1 MSNINFGIIGAGG
14 ISRLHA
20 MAIGTLDNVTLRGFC
35 DRFQEAAKA
44 KADEFNCRAYESV
57 EAMLAD
63 PEIDA
68 VIVATPSG
76 MHLESAIA
84 AAEAGKHVLCEKPLE
99 INTERIDKIIAACD
113 RNNVKLGC
121 IFQMRVSP
129 SVSEVKKVMQ
139 SGRFGRML
147 LSSAVMRWY
156 RDNSYYDSSN
166 WRGTLK
172 FDGGGALINQAVHV
186 MDALLYINGDVET
199 VSAYSGTFTHN
210 IEVEDNLCAILKYS
224 NGSFGTVE
232 VSTCCA
238 PGFPRRMEFSGE
250 NGTVTIEEDRISR
263 WEFVDQT
270 DEDNAV
276 LERYAGKSSENGG
289 RSPLDI
295 SFTGHAVQ
303 IADFAEAIRNDRAPM
318 VDGREARRAIE
329 LICAIYE
336 AAATGKTVSVKR

>member
-1 MSNINFGIIGAGG
+1 MGIIGAGG

-20 MAIGTLDNVTLRGFC
+20 MAIATLDNVTLAGFC
-35 DRFQEAAKA
+35 DRVFEAAKA
-44 KADEFNCRAYESV
+44 KAEEFNCRAYASAEK
-57 EAMLAD
+57 MLAD
-63 PEIDA
+63 PEVDA
-68 VIVATPSG
+68 VIIATPSG
-76 MHLESAIA
+76 MHRESAIA
-84 AAEAGKHVLCEKPLE
+84 AANAGKHVLCEKPLE
-99 INTERIDKIIAACD
+99 INTQRIDDIIEACE

-129 SVSEVKKVMQ
+129 SVSEVKKLME
-139 SGRFGRML
+139 SGRFGKML

-156 RDNSYYDSSN
+156 RENSYYDNSS

-172 FDGGGALINQAVHV
+172 FDGGGALINQAVHI
-186 MDALLYINGDVET
+186 MDTLLYINGDVES
-199 VSAYSGTFTHN
+199 VMAYSGTFTHN
-210 IEVEDNLCAILKYS
+210 IEVEDNLCAVLKYC

-250 NGTVTIEEDRISR
+250 NGTVTIIEDRISR
-263 WEFVDQT
+263 WEFTDQT
-270 DEDNAV
+270 DEDNAI
-276 LERYAGKSSENGG
+276 LERFSGETHENGG

-295 SFTGHAVQ
+295 SFTGHAIQ
-303 IADFAEAIRNDRAPM
+303 INDFAEAIRNDRAPM

-336 AAATGKTVSVKR
+336 SAATGKQVMIKR